1 MYQAAYNMELVI
13 LATYRCDH
21 NPISLTFSNHLS
33 QNQDSTKMVKEVI
46 SLAKN
51 TNALQVY
58 SLDFITLDNGENL
71 ELNISST
78 LFLDTLLCQLRGAV
92 IDFSKKFKKSQ
103 QVGETTKV

>member
-1 MYQAAYNMELVI
+1 METQMYQAAYNMELVI

-33 QNQDSTKMVKEVI
+33 QNQEEV
-46 SLAKN
+46 KN